1 MDSQGPP
8 SRFGRFVAELRRRHV
23 VRVSLAYGAVGFV
36 ALQAAEIV
44 LPAFLPGFEA
54 DAALRVI
61 VVAFL
66 VLFPMVVALAWVYE
80 ITPKGIRAMEAL
92 DAEAGRAPT
101 GSLLPRVALL
111 IFTVLAAGSA
121 GWWWYESDSAAVD
134 ERLSARGSRTTPFV
148 AAATTDASGPIR
160 SLAVLPLED
169 FSPAAAADD
178 AYFAAGM
185 HEALISQLSQLGT
198 VRVISRTSTE
208 GYQTAGKSLPQVGAE
223 LGVDAIVEGS
233 VLRADGRVRITVQLI
248 HAASDSHLWA
258 RDYERDLQDIIGL
271 QGEVAR
277 AIASEI
283 DSRITGAA
291 QGGVAADRVAD
302 VGVADDRA
310 LSDEAPVALPAAA
323 PSAPVAPPAAQD
335 FVMRG
340 RFALR
345 DPGQS
350 GAEEAERY
358 FLEALSL
365 DSTFAPALTGLA
377 GAHLVRGLQIEGLG
391 ALDELHSARLFAERA
406 VAGDAESIE
415 AREVLASTEEA
426 LKELVDRF
434 GEMAA
439 AQGREFRVEGD
450 SVVVYFARG
459 DTARFSIVGTPF
471 ASATEMGRFVQ
482 SELGSSRRPSRDAD
496 DEVRSVARLD
506 MAGRQEEALA
516 RAREALGRFP
526 GEARL
531 WDAAERLS
539 VSTGALDEVVGLRV
553 DRAAAL
559 GSSTGPGEYE
569 LAERIDAD
577 GIAGYWDWKMEEFEA
592 RDASGT
598 RTSPVDRAAAFSAT
612 GQVDAALTLL
622 ETALE
627 ERDPR
632 LTSLRADP
640 VWDPLRAQPRFQALL
655 GALVTRARPPRPGG
669 TR

>member
-1 MDSQGPP
+1 MDSPGPR

-54 DAALRVI
+54 EAALRVI

-80 ITPKGIRAMEAL
+80 ITPTGIRAMETL

-101 GSLLPRVALL
+101 GSLVPRVALL
-111 IFTVLAAGSA
+111 IFTVAAAGSA

-134 ERLSARGSRTTPFV
+134 ERVSARTARTTPFV
-148 AAATTDASGPIR
+148 SAATTDASGPIR

-169 FSPAAAADD
+169 YSPAADDD

-198 VRVISRTSTE
+198 VRVISRTSSE
-208 GYQTAGKSLPQVGAE
+208 GYQTEGKSLPQVGAD

-258 RDYERDLQDIIGL
+258 QNYERDLQDIIGL

-277 AIASEI
+277 AIAGEI
-283 DSRITGAA
+283 DARITGVARD
-291 QGGVAADRVAD
+291 VAAEDRVAD
-302 VGVADDRA
+302 AVVPEDRA
-310 LSDEAPVALPAAA
+310 APDQMPAPSPAMA
-323 PSAPVAPPAAQD
+323 PSAPVAPAAAQD

-345 DPGQS
+345 DPEPS

-358 FLEALSL
+358 FLEALSV
-365 DSTFAPALTGLA
+365 DSTFAPALAGLA
-377 GAHLVRGLQIEGLG
+377 GAHLVRGLQIEGPG
-391 ALDELHSARLFAERA
+391 ALEELHTARLFAERA

-426 LKELVDRF
+426 LKELVDRM
-434 GEMAA
+434 GEMFAE
-439 AQGREFRVEGD
+439 QGREFRVEGD
-450 SVVVYFARG
+450 SLVVYVARG
-459 DTARFSIVGTPF
+459 DTARFSILGTPF
-471 ASATEMGRFVQ
+471 ASATELGRFVQ
-482 SELGSSRRPSRDAD
+482 SELGSSRRPARDAE
-496 DEVRSVARLD
+496 DELRSVARLD

-531 WDAAERLS
+531 WDVAERLS
-539 VSTGALDEVVGLRV
+539 VSTGALDAVVGLRV

-569 LAERIDAD
+569 LAERIDVD

-592 RDASGT
+592 RDASGVA
-598 RTSPVDRAAAFSAT
+598 TSPVDRAAAFSAT
-612 GQVDAALTLL
+612 GQVDSALTFL

-640 VWDPLRAQPRFQALL
+640 VWDPLRAEPRFQALL
-655 GALVTRARPPRPGG
+655 GALVTRARTPRPGG
-669 TR
+669 SR